1 MYTYVSKLFADYPY
15 YAGELHHQCIGIIL
29 ECLLKTTS
37 PANVK
42 DYLSRIIG
50 KDIK

>member
-1 MYTYVSKLFADYPY
+1 MYTYVSKLFADCPY
-15 YAGELHHQCIGIIL
+15 YAGELHHQCIGVRL
-29 ECLLKTTS
+29 ECLLKTIFS
-37 PANVK
+37 ANIK